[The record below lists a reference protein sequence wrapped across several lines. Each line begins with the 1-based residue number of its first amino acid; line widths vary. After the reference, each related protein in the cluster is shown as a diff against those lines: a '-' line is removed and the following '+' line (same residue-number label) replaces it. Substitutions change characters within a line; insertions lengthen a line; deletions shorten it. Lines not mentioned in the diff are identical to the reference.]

1 MGCDTTLLVKSRIDR
16 ISIHA
21 PRVGCDRGHLSH
33 HIPLVISIH
42 APRVGCDR
50 GITVVEIPQDIF
62 QSTHPVWG
70 ATAAIFGDFPPVFY
84 FNPRTP
90 CGVRP
95 GETTPMPVSDTYFN
109 SRTPCGVRRLG
120 AMWEDA
126 QNQDFNPRT
135 PCGVR
140 LQLLH
145 VIQAGK

>member
-1 MGCDTTLLVKSRIDR
+1 
-16 ISIHA
+16 
-21 PRVGCDRGHLSH
+21 
-33 HIPLVISIH
+33 
-42 APRVGCDR
+42 
-50 GITVVEIPQDIF
+50 
-62 QSTHPVWG
+62 
-70 ATAAIFGDFPPVFY
+70 
-84 FNPRTP
+84 
-90 CGVRP
+90 
-95 GETTPMPVSDTYFN
+95 MPVSDTYFN